1 MKKIIELFYN
11 IDLENF
17 PKNPTADHNIYG
29 SEGLL
34 DSMGLVNLV
43 VTLEEQLQDEY
54 GVAITLANERAM
66 SQSESPFRTV
76 GSLTKFIERLLR
88 EEGVS
93 V

>member
-1 MKKIIELFYN
+1 MKKIIELFYD

-17 PKNPTADHNIYG
+17 PKSPTPDLNIFG

-43 VTLEEQLQDEY
+43 VVLEERIQNEY
-54 GVAITLANERAM
+54 DVAITIADERAM
-66 SQSESPFRTV
+66 SQNKSPFRTV
-76 GSLTKFIERLLR
+76 GNFVEYIEKLLR

-93 V
+93 E

>member
-17 PKNPTADHNIYG
+17 PKNPTADHKIFG

-54 GVAITLANERAM
+54 CVAITLADERAM